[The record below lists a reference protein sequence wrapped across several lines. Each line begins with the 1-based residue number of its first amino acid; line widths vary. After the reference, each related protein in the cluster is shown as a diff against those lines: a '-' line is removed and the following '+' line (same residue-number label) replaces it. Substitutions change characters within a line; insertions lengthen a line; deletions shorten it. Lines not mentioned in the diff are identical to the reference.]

1 LLKLGKPRTTK
12 GLATLCAKIADDK
25 LAEDV
30 IIMDLSEI
38 ENAPSDFFVICSCDS
53 DIQVR
58 AISDAIENEII
69 HLKLQKPKM
78 EGLKSASW
86 VLLDFFDVLVHIMM
100 KHSRE
105 FYKLEKL
112 WGDAK
117 FMVLGESSKLNVMKA
132 EQLKKFY

>member
-58 AISDAIENEII
+58 AISDAIEKEII